1 MKTSSK
7 IRVRY
12 AETDQMGVAH
22 HSAYVPWLE
31 VARVDWLKAVGLDY
45 AEIERGGVFFPVIEL
60 RLRYKRPARFDE
72 ELIVETALTELA
84 SRRFTMSYRLLK
96 EGKVVAEGETVH
108 VTQDASGRARRLP
121 DELREVLQ
129 NALTRQT

>member
-1 MKTSSK
+1 MKTRSK

-45 AEIERGGVFFPVIEL
+45 AEIERGGIFFPVTEL
-60 RLRYKRPARFDE
+60 RLRYKQPARFDE
-72 ELIVETALTELA
+72 ELVKKAAEMLA
-84 SRRFTMSYRLLK
+84 SRIAAI
-96 EGKVVAEGETVH
+96 E
-108 VTQDASGRARRLP
+108 
-121 DELREVLQ
+121 
-129 NALTRQT
+129 